1 MDIPW
6 EEILATVFGV
16 IASFLAKLMDSLPAR
31 TRSVVM
37 AVIAIALYGAAWLFV
52 PMLGDL
58 SLIEVLTWGLVAAG
72 IGGFGYS
79 AIQVAKRGTGQK
91 PKK

>member
-1 MDIPW
+1 MEIPW
-6 EEILATVFGV
+6 EELLATAFGV
-16 IASFLAKLMDSLPAR
+16 IASFLATFLERLPAR
-31 TRSVVM
+31 TRSVIM

-79 AIQVAKRGTGQK
+79 AVQVAKRGTGKK

>member
-1 MDIPW
+1 MGIPW
-6 EEILATVFGV
+6 EELLATVFGV
-16 IASFLAKLMDSLPAR
+16 IASFLATFLDKLPAR

-52 PMLGDL
+52 PILGDL
-58 SLIEVLTWGLVAAG
+58 ALLEVLTWGLVAAG

-79 AIQVAKRGTGQK
+79 ALQVVKRGTG
-91 PKK
+91 KK

>member
-6 EEILATVFGV
+6 EELLATVFGV
-16 IASFLAKLMDSLPAR
+16 IASFLATFMDRLPAR

-37 AVIAIALYGAAWLFV
+37 AVVAIGLYGAAWLFV

-58 SLIEVLTWGLVAAG
+58 SLIEVLTWGLVATG

-79 AIQVAKRGTGQK
+79 ALQVVKRGTGKK
-91 PKK
+91 PK